1 MTRLHKHT
9 ALLNLS
15 KFLSESWFVEE
26 LLFYSLYSQ
35 RSHLHYIM
43 SKQIWSVKQREGR
56 EFHTINYLLLTSMDT
71 EILLTQ
77 CNY

>member
-1 MTRLHKHT
+1 MTLLHKHA

-26 LLFYSLYSQ
+26 LLFYSLFQ
-35 RSHLHYIM
+35 CSHLHYIM

-56 EFHTINYLLLTSMDT
+56 EFHTINYLLLASVDT